1 MMALLLPKHP
11 KVAKAQGLKPMHLD
25 LSLGIKTIPKKLAE
39 IEEHRVTI
47 TLSIFTRKTTFALGL
62 SSLILN
68 IYKLSTLRACNQ
80 GQERLIMIK

>member
-11 KVAKAQGLKPMHLD
+11 KAAEVQSLKQMHLG

-47 TLSIFTRKTTFALGL
+47 TLSIFTRKTFALGH

-68 IYKLSTLRACNQ
+68 IYKLSTLRACNP